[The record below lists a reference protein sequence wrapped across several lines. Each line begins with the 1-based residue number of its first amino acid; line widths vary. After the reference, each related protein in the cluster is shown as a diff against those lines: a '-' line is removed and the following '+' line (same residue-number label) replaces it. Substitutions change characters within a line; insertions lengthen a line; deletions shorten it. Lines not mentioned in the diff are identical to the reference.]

1 MLARNTVIL
10 FLEEI
15 TLDKVEPGHSKLK
28 ILLIIMK
35 YLDSPL
41 LSYTSSLNCVQ
52 KCELKFAKTQNMFLG
67 SGSV

>member
-10 FLEEI
+10 FLEEV
-15 TLDKVEPGHSKLK
+15 TPEKVEPGHSKLK

-35 YLDSPL
+35 YLDSPQL
-41 LSYTSSLNCVQ
+41 SLNCVQ
-52 KCELKFAKTQNMFLG
+52 KCVLKFDKNQNMFLG